1 MTALRAGLNF
11 FKMWG
16 GHIIWRNCLMLA
28 EQLVYGRRSRVKY
41 IIFKDLYNIKM
52 RFLKEKISLDSAVI
66 ITE

>member
-1 MTALRAGLNF
+1 
-11 FKMWG
+11 
-16 GHIIWRNCLMLA
+16 MLA

-52 RFLKEKISLDSAVI
+52 WFLKEKISLDSAVI

>member
-1 MTALRAGLNF
+1 
-11 FKMWG
+11 
-16 GHIIWRNCLMLA
+16 MLA

-52 RFLKEKISLDSAVI
+52 WFLKEKICLDSAAI